1 MNPNPKGIFW
11 LFVVIVLILF
21 SLCQYNMACFQYFFR
36 YFFSL
41 LQKVFFGGRL
51 EFWVVFGFLFE
62 NIISLDLSN

>member
-1 MNPNPKGIFW
+1 MKIGNFSMNPNPKGIFW

-41 LQKVFFGGRL
+41 LQKVFFLGEVGVLGGL
-51 EFWVVFGFLFE
+51 WVSF
-62 NIISLDLSN
+62 